1 MRLKKTS
8 FLNTTCHKILISP
21 NKQKLISMLH
31 VPHGP
36 KWYCIGSIRM
46 AWFCTLQG
54 ENVLPTLSQVLP
66 PLDETSAQPLYQQ
79 LQRAL
84 RGAIEN
90 GIIGPDDALPPE
102 RDLAEMLGVS
112 RITVRKAIDELVEDG
127 LLIRK
132 QGSGTFV
139 SNRVEKNFA
148 KLTSF
153 SEDMR
158 ARGRE
163 PRSVWLNRA
172 EGTVTPEESL
182 TLRSSP
188 GTPVFRFH
196 RIRYAD
202 DAPMALEYATVIA
215 SCLTSLETVE
225 SSLYEA
231 LERTGNRPVRALQ
244 RLRAVLLTAEQAKL
258 LKAQEG
264 EAGLLVARV
273 GYLKDGRAVEYSQ
286 SYYRGEIYDFVAE
299 LSANIVTPTRM
310 FLEAAESADVVAA
323 QLGQNAALLT
333 SLGASLRARPPRAVV
348 TCARGSSDHAAT
360 YARYLIEAHTQAL
373 TSSAAPSLSSIYDAS
388 TDMRDVLFVAIS
400 QSGKSPDLLAATQN
414 ARAGGALTIALCN
427 TPDSPLMQAVD
438 VPVPLARR
446 AGKKRRGDQVVHR
459 LAELPGAAGR
469 ELGAGFWPVGG
480 TGAAAR
486 PAGARLEM
494 RLERGRGGAHPCP

>member
-1 MRLKKTS
+1 M
-8 FLNTTCHKILISP
+8 
-21 NKQKLISMLH
+21 
-31 VPHGP
+31 V
-36 KWYCIGSIRM
+36 
-46 AWFCTLQG
+46 CTLQG

-215 SCLTSLETVE
+215 SCLSSLETVE

-299 LSANIVTPTRM
+299 LSA
-310 FLEAAESADVVAA
+310 
-323 QLGQNAALLT
+323 
-333 SLGASLRARPPRAVV
+333 
-348 TCARGSSDHAAT
+348 
-360 YARYLIEAHTQAL
+360 
-373 TSSAAPSLSSIYDAS
+373 S
-388 TDMRDVLFVAIS
+388 T
-400 QSGKSPDLLAATQN
+400 
-414 ARAGGALTIALCN
+414 
-427 TPDSPLMQAVD
+427 
-438 VPVPLARR
+438 
-446 AGKKRRGDQVVHR
+446 
-459 LAELPGAAGR
+459 
-469 ELGAGFWPVGG
+469 
-480 TGAAAR
+480 
-486 PAGARLEM
+486 
-494 RLERGRGGAHPCP
+494 